1 MVLKFNIF
9 QANSNVFQQ
18 TNIFSKKPGTI
29 NSKWNHSFYSFR
41 LNIEFFCK
49 NNKSAGRFAIC
60 EDFWR
65 LN

>member
-29 NSKWNHSFYSFR
+29 NSEWNHSFYSFSKNTGFFIQSVQ
-41 LNIEFFCK
+41 LNVSI
-49 NNKSAGRFAIC
+49 
-60 EDFWR
+60 D
-65 LN
+65 